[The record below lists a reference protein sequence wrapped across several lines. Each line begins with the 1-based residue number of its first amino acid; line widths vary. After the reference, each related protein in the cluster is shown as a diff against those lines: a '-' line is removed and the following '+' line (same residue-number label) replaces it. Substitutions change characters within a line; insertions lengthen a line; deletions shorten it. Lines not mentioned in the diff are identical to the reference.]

1 MDQNGPLIKKK
12 VKWTFITEGNE
23 GVTSDHHES
32 DLGTR
37 AWGCI
42 YCVEDPG
49 GGGGNLGEESD
60 FGSVSFDSGMP
71 VGHLREGIPIAA

>member
-1 MDQNGPLIKKK
+1 MDQVSSLRGMKGSL
-12 VKWTFITEGNE
+12 
-23 GVTSDHHES
+23 VTIMSLTWG
-32 DLGTR
+32 LG

-49 GGGGNLGEESD
+49 GGRGNLGEESD